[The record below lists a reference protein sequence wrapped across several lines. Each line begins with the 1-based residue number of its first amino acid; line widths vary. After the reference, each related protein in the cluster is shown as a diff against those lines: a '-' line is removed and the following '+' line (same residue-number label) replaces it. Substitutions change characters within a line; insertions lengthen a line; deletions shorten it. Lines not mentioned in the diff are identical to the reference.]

1 MSKFC
6 IMSETNEL
14 RFFELR
20 DEITFIGR
28 SEVNDVR
35 IKDNFVS
42 REHLM
47 LRKLGDRVLV
57 RDLGSRNGTFVNGNP
72 LRPGAE
78 VEVKEGASIVVGMSV
93 ICLGKEGSDKVLAL
107 IGSMNPS
114 NDLDD
119 TDRLVSKKSEL
130 QSVEHKAKNLG
141 SNLTRG
147 TLHSSNI
154 QVSKVID

>member
-1 MSKFC
+1 
-6 IMSETNEL
+6 MSETNEL

-93 ICLGKEGSDKVLAL
+93 ICLGEEGSDKVLAL

-119 TDRLVSKKSEL
+119 TDRLVSKKTEL
-130 QSVEHKAKNLG
+130 QSVEHKPNNLG